1 MSLRLVFKSVWR
13 NPGNDRRKLHKT
25 VAAVGWQL
33 RKHLSGRPRIM
44 RLANGAYFKAYPD
57 CVISSALVYSD
68 WPEFRELQFIR
79 RTLEQGDAVI
89 DVGANV
95 GHISLLLS
103 DIVGAENIFAFEPT
117 PVSFRRLKENWE
129 LNGWSATNLF
139 PYAVGRSAGSVR
151 VPDSASPETENRV
164 SSEGNGKSIEVN
176 LIALD
181 DWRAHWNGRRIGL
194 LKIDV
199 EGYELQVFAGARE
212 SLRNDRLR
220 LVMFESLGG
229 AVDGEIANIL
239 RDSRYEVFQ
248 LDEKGAPDFSRCSAQ
263 NLFAVPTEKRSSLLK
278 CAGS

>member
-1 MSLRLVFKSVWR
+1 MSLRLVFKSVWE
-13 NPGNDRRKLHKT
+13 NPGNRHRRLRKSL
-25 VAAVGWQL
+25 AAVGWQV
-33 RKHLSGRPRIM
+33 RKRLLGKPRLI
-44 RLANGAYFKAYPD
+44 RLVNGASFKGYPD

-79 RTLEQGDAVI
+79 GVLKPDDIVI

-103 DIVGAENIFAFEPT
+103 DIVGANNIFAFEPT
-117 PVSFRRLKENWE
+117 PVSFRRLSENWK

-139 PYAVGRSAGSVR
+139 QHAVGRGAGSIQIS
-151 VPDSASPETENRV
+151 DSVSPETKNRV
-164 SSEGNGKSIEVN
+164 SSAAKGKSIEVS

-181 DWRAHWNGRRIGL
+181 DWRARWHGRRVGL

-199 EGYELQVFAGARE
+199 EGYEPEVFDGAQKF
-212 SLRNDRLR
+212 LLNDRPR

-229 AVDGEIANIL
+229 GVDREIAKIL
-239 RDSRYEVFQ
+239 RHSRYEVFQ
-248 LDEKGAPDFSRCSAQ
+248 LDENGEPDFSRCEAQ
-263 NLFAVPTEKRSSLLK
+263 NLFAVPTEERSSLLK

>member
-1 MSLRLVFKSVWR
+1 MSLRLVFKSVWE
-13 NPGNDRRKLHKT
+13 NPGNRHRRLRKSL
-25 VAAVGWQL
+25 AAVGWQL
-33 RKHLSGRPRIM
+33 RK
-44 RLANGAYFKAYPD
+44 RLLGKPCLICLVNGAYFKAYPD

-79 RTLEQGDAVI
+79 RILEQGNVVI

-117 PVSFRRLKENWE
+117 PVSFRRLKENWK
-129 LNGWSATNLF
+129 LNGWSATNVF
-139 PYAVGRSAGSVR
+139 QYAVGRSAGSIR
-151 VPDSASPETENRV
+151 VPDSVSPETENRV
-164 SSEGNGKSIEVN
+164 SPAADGKCIEVT

-181 DWRAHWNGRRIGL
+181 DWRVYWNGRRVGL

-199 EGYELQVFAGARE
+199 EGYEPEVFAGARE
-212 SLRNDRLR
+212 LLRNDRPR

-229 AVDGEIANIL
+229 AVDPEIANIL
-239 RDSRYEVFQ
+239 SHSRYEVFQ
-248 LDEKGAPDFSRCSAQ
+248 LDEKGEPDFSRCSRQ
-263 NLFAVPTEKRSSLLK
+263 NLFAVPTEERSSLLK